1 MSSALKSSNINMK
14 SLHKRVLSRFSLAN
28 SSGEKDTW
36 RKTLMSDDSFDSLN
50 EEGNHINNKIPE
62 SKKTAFMQAKNDSVE
77 RLKTAQKPAV

>member
-1 MSSALKSSNINMK
+1 
-14 SLHKRVLSRFSLAN
+14 
-28 SSGEKDTW
+28 
-36 RKTLMSDDSFDSLN
+36 MSDDSFDSLN